1 MKTAKL
7 ISNINPNICF
17 TYPIFIL
24 QDIKFYRINI
34 CELYKNIYVYIQA
47 IFLDQIFLVSTMA
60 VRNILA
66 CRSESFK
73 NKAKYLRDSRLLARA
88 ETIEQFVNGAVSH
101 SIIIFYYYLNI
112 SYYLNITD
120 LSISSNIAE

>member
-1 MKTAKL
+1 
-7 ISNINPNICF
+7 
-17 TYPIFIL
+17 
-24 QDIKFYRINI
+24 
-34 CELYKNIYVYIQA
+34 
-47 IFLDQIFLVSTMA
+47 MA

-88 ETIEQFVNGAVSH
+88 EAIEQFVNGAVSH